1 MPAAVPSNQFPA
13 PESSSQDT
21 LSVMQLMNL
30 SQAHI
35 RPTINVV
42 AKKQIGLIRRAA
54 PELKDAQQIVELGMD
69 IAYKL
74 NRGM

>member
-1 MPAAVPSNQFPA
+1 
-13 PESSSQDT
+13 
-21 LSVMQLMNL
+21 MNL